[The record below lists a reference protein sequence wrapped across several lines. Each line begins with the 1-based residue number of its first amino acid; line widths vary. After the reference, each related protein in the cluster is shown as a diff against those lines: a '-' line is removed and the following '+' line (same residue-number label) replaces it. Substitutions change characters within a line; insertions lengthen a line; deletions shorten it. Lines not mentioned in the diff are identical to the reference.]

1 MTEAQKLDRS
11 LLVPS
16 TKLPT
21 YDVPIDTIHL
31 YERNPR
37 KNDKAVPIVRKS
49 LEDFD
54 QKVPIVVDAYGTI
67 VAGHTRYKAMRE
79 MGWTTCT
86 IVLADD
92 LTPDQVKAYRIIDNR
107 SSEYST
113 WDDVLLDLELE
124 HMKKEDM
131 RKLLQRIL
139 DADVPVDVI
148 HENKPAAN
156 KDHPTMKPIRLIATL
171 IQNSIRRGETVLD
184 LFGGSGSTLMACEQL
199 GRRCLTMELDPR
211 YADVIID
218 RWETFTGQKAQK
230 VGA

>member
-1 MTEAQKLDRS
+1 MTEARKLDRS

-21 YDVPIDTIHL
+21 YDVP
-31 YERNPR
+31 
-37 KNDKAVPIVRKS
+37 
-49 LEDFD
+49 
-54 QKVPIVVDAYGTI
+54 
-67 VAGHTRYKAMRE
+67 M
-79 MGWTTCT
+79 
-86 IVLADD
+86 
-92 LTPDQVKAYRIIDNR
+92 
-107 SSEYST
+107 
-113 WDDVLLDLELE
+113 
-124 HMKKEDM
+124 
-131 RKLLQRIL
+131 
-139 DADVPVDVI
+139 DVI

-171 IQNSIRRGETVLD
+171 IQNSTRRGETVLD